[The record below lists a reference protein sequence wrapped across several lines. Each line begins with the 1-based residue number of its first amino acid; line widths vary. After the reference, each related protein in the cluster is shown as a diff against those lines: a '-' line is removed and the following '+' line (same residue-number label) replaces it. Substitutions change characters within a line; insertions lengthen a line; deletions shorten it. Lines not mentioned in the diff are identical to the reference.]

1 MRALLGGVLGL
12 PLAAMLCGLLA
23 AAMPVDWHDWLV
35 LMMLLCLVFWAALI
49 VLAGV
54 ASSHWRAGVV
64 LLAAYGLA
72 WLLLQT
78 TTLYGGA

>member
-1 MRALLGGVLGL
+1 MARAKERSTRGL
-12 PLAAMLCGLLA
+12 PRFPRPYPL
-23 AAMPVDWHDWLV
+23 PVDWHDWLV

-64 LLAAYGLA
+64 LLAANGLA